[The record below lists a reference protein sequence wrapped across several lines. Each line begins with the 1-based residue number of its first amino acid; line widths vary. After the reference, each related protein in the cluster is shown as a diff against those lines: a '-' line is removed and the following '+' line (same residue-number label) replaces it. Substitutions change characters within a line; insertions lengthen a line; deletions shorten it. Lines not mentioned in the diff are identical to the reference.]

1 MMNYEMKNFSKISI
15 VNDEL
20 LIEWDKGSGCATK
33 MAFALSDINAIGI
46 DLKPNIKPKENIN
59 E

>member
-20 LIEWDKGSGCATK
+20 VIEWDKGSGCATK
-33 MAFALSDINAIGI
+33 MAFALSDIKAIGI
-46 DLKPNIKPKENIN
+46 DLKPEEKKDE
-59 E
+59 

>member
-20 LIEWDKGSGCATK
+20 VIEWDKGGGCATK
-33 MAFALSDINAIGI
+33 MAFALSDIKRIGI
-46 DLKPNIKPKENIN
+46 DLKSKEK
-59 E
+59 EEDE

>member
-15 VNDEL
+15 TNDEL
-20 LIEWDKGSGCATK
+20 VIEWNKGSGCATK
-33 MAFALSDINAIGI
+33 MAFALSDIKAIGI
-46 DLKPNIKPKENIN
+46 DLKPNLKSEENKD